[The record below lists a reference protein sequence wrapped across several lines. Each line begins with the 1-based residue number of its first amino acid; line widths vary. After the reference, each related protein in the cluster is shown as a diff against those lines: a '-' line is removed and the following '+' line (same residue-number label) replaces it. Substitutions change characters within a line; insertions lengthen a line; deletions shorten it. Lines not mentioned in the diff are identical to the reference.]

1 MCIYPPKELYP
12 YHKLTG
18 GLIVIF
24 LALAVETSAAS
35 STQLMHF
42 HNKMLRLHLNLSFE
56 FEIHNHGFSL
66 GNLVLIFFC
75 PNQAEWIFLTKG
87 KVFFLT
93 LNFLDWIAVQF
104 LSRLFFSIQ
113 IFIPTYLFQS
123 VLFLY
128 LSDFLPLFLIEYS
141 LYIRK

>member
-12 YHKLTG
+12 YHKWTG

-24 LALAVETSAAS
+24 LALAAETSAAS

-56 FEIHNHGFSL
+56 FKIHNHGFSL

-75 PNQAEWIFLTKG
+75 PNQ
-87 KVFFLT
+87 V
-93 LNFLDWIAVQF
+93 
-104 LSRLFFSIQ
+104 
-113 IFIPTYLFQS
+113 
-123 VLFLY
+123 
-128 LSDFLPLFLIEYS
+128 
-141 LYIRK
+141 